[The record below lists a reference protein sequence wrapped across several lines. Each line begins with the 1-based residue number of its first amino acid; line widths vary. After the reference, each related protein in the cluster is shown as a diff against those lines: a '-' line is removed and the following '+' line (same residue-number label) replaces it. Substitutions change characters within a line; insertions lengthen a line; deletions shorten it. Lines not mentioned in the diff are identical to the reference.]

1 MSIFYRKNL
10 KNYFKQYSK
19 SKIKLPNNSILC
31 LISSASRL
39 NLCSEQNDNSDNN
52 LFLSVFHLFIKSS
65 LDNSSIYFFKLFHYL
80 IVTLIFESVTLP
92 LTTVFIVSIEIESRL
107 LINIL
112 GIFSTVTKL
121 SFT

>member
-52 LFLSVFHLFIKSS
+52 LFLSVFHLFKC
-65 LDNSSIYFFKLFHYL
+65 LYVLFFDNKINLVPNIYLFLNLFKDYTF
-80 IVTLIFESVTLP
+80 IIR
-92 LTTVFIVSIEIESRL
+92 VFPSDPI
-107 LINIL
+107 IN
-112 GIFSTVTKL
+112 
-121 SFT
+121 